1 MNCPISTTNYRI
13 GITIDNLP
21 QNNENLENNNIE
33 NPNET
38 QLYQTN
44 NISVLPITNITNIVN
59 PNENIVQGLPA
70 SNINPMN
77 IEYVFYILLIIRLYQ
92 MIIKMKNIE
101 WLKQVILFKLYYF
114 IYLKLLIIVFT
125 FIFSLL
131 FNIWCLMLLFVS
143 LPYLILLLCIIFR
156 KPKYLEYVTEY
167 KVFSLYNII
176 SISFFLIKK

>member
-1 MNCPISTTNYRI
+1 
-13 GITIDNLP
+13 
-21 QNNENLENNNIE
+21 
-33 NPNET
+33 
-38 QLYQTN
+38 
-44 NISVLPITNITNIVN
+44 
-59 PNENIVQGLPA
+59 
-70 SNINPMN
+70 
-77 IEYVFYILLIIRLYQ
+77 

-131 FNIWCLMLLFVS
+131 FNIWCIMLLFVS

-176 SISFFLIKK
+176 SISFFLLKI

>member
-77 IEYVFYILLIIRLYQ
+77 IEYVFLYII
-92 MIIKMKNIE
+92 N
-101 WLKQVILFKLYYF
+101 
-114 IYLKLLIIVFT
+114 
-125 FIFSLL
+125 
-131 FNIWCLMLLFVS
+131 N
-143 LPYLILLLCIIFR
+143 
-156 KPKYLEYVTEY
+156 
-167 KVFSLYNII
+167 
-176 SISFFLIKK
+176 